1 MFTEYFG
8 TVGEILDLILI
19 TVALGYVFS
28 GFIKRPR
35 TELDLL
41 YRRSSL
47 NLEDFKFAIL
57 IAAPA
62 VILHELAHKFVAIAF
77 GLSAKFYAWG
87 FGLFLGAFLRFIG
100 SPFILLA
107 PGYVGIPP
115 GATDLQTILIAFA
128 GPFTNLVLWLVC
140 DAILKRKRHLTRKQA
155 ITLYLTK
162 QINIWLFIFNMLP
175 IPPLDG
181 SKVFYGLFRITAS
194 LF

>member
-8 TVGEILDLILI
+8 TIGELLDLILI
-19 TVALGYVFS
+19 TLVLGYVFS

-41 YRRSSL
+41 HPRPSL
-47 NLEDFKFAIL
+47 NLQDFKFAIL
-57 IAAPA
+57 ITAPA

-77 GLSAKFYAWG
+77 GMNAKFYAWG

-115 GATDLQTILIAFA
+115 GATDLQMVLIAFA
-128 GPFTNLVLWLVC
+128 GPFVNLLLFLTC
-140 DAILKRKRHLTRKQA
+140 NTILKRKRHLTRKQA
-155 ITLYLTK
+155 VTLYLTK
-162 QINIWLFIFNMLP
+162 QVNLWLLIFNMLP

-181 SKVFYGLFRITAS
+181 SKVFGGLFRIIFS
-194 LF
+194 SF